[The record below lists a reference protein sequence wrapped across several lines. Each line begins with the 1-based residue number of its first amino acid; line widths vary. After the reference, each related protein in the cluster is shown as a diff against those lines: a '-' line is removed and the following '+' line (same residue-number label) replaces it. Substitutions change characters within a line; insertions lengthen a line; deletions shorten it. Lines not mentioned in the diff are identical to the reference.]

1 MGPQRD
7 SEGPWGPDLIPTA
20 ANWSDWVGIMVT
32 TNFGLVLGPLLAPEG
47 PKEGPF
53 WHKMTLFGPKRA
65 NMGPKFKM
73 LQTYRV
79 VNLQEKGTQ
88 PMKKKHC
95 PNFEF
100 GPLLGP
106 MWFKKGHL

>member
-1 MGPQRD
+1 
-7 SEGPWGPDLIPTA
+7 
-20 ANWSDWVGIMVT
+20 MVT
-32 TNFGLVLGPLLAPEG
+32 TNFGLVLGPLLDLEG

-73 LQTYRV
+73 SQTYHV
-79 VNLQEKGTQ
+79 VILQEKGTQ
-88 PMKKKHC
+88 PIKKKHC

-100 GPLLGP
+100 GLILGP

>member
-1 MGPQRD
+1 
-7 SEGPWGPDLIPTA
+7 
-20 ANWSDWVGIMVT
+20 
-32 TNFGLVLGPLLAPEG
+32 
-47 PKEGPF
+47 
-53 WHKMTLFGPKRA
+53 
-65 NMGPKFKM
+65 MGPKFKM

-88 PMKKKHC
+88 PMKKKHS